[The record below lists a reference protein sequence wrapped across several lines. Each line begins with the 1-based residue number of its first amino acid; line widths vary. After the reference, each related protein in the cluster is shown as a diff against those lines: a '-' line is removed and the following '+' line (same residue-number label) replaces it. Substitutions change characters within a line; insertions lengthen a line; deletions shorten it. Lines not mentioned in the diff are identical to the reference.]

1 MKIASLQFFKLK
13 NHRDKKHPQRKD
25 DDTNVLFVKKVQ
37 YDLKVTLLHLGFT
50 VVKNPLQF
58 SYKVGYEIAKCKK
71 PHTIAEELIKPCA
84 ERKVKMMIG
93 SGAKKKIQQV
103 SPSNDT
109 IRQQIDE
116 ITANV

>member
-1 MKIASLQFFKLK
+1 MKIASLRFFKLK
-13 NHRDKKHPQRKD
+13 KHRDKKHPQRKD
-25 DDTNVLFVKKVQ
+25 DDTNVWSAKKVR

-50 VVKNPLQF
+50 VEEDPLRF
-58 SYKVGYEIAKCKK
+58 NYKAGYEIAKCEK
-71 PHTIAEELIKPCA
+71 PHTIAEKLIKPCA
-84 ERKVKMMIG
+84 ERKVKMIIG

-109 IRQQIDE
+109 IRLRIDD